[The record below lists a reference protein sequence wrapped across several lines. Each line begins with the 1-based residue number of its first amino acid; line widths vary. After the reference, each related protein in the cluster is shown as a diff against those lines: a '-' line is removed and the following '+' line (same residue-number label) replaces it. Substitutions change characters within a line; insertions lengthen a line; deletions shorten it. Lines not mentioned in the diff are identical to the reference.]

1 MKRLY
6 LHVYLTIVASLVL
19 VVAVAAGV
27 WEILD
32 DDPPAGQF
40 ALVASE
46 LVGVALGPADSAPAA
61 QQAVV
66 TRLSERLAI
75 DLALYD
81 GARNRIAHAGKALP
95 PQRAGQTASGWQ
107 RDRLEPM
114 WALRL
119 SDGRWLMARPPPR
132 ERASKFGSVVAVL
145 GGIAFAVALA
155 ALPLARRIT
164 RRLERLEA
172 GVESLG
178 AGDLTARV
186 AVKGRDEVSKL
197 AASFNRAAA
206 RIEELVKAHKLLLAN
221 ASHEL
226 RTPLARL
233 RMGIELA
240 AAPIEPARKAALEA
254 DIAELDRLIDE
265 ILLASRL
272 DAVAGLEVAE
282 TVDLLALAA
291 EECARYPGC
300 ALDGTP
306 AAVRGDPT
314 LLRRLLRNLIENAER
329 HGAPPVE
336 VRVDRR
342 DPWIEVAVADH
353 GPGVPAAD
361 RERVFEP
368 FYRIAAPGAAGAG
381 LGLALVHQIA
391 ARHGGAAT
399 CAPTPARASRFVVSL
414 PAVAEPAPPPA
425 R

>member
-27 WEILD
+27 WDIVDED
-32 DDPPAGQF
+32 HPPAGQF

-46 LVGVALGPADSAPAA
+46 LVGIALGPADAAPAA

-66 TRLSERLAI
+66 ARIAERLAI
-75 DLALYD
+75 DLTLYD
-81 GARNRIAHAGKALP
+81 DARNRIAHVGKPLP
-95 PQRAGQTASGWQ
+95 PPRAGQSASGWQ
-107 RDRLEPM
+107 RDRLEPV
-114 WALRL
+114 WALHL
-119 SDGRWLMARPPPR
+119 SDGRWLMARPPLR
-132 ERASKFGSVVAVL
+132 ERASKFGGVVAVL
-145 GGIAFAVALA
+145 GGIALAVALA
-155 ALPLARRIT
+155 AFPLARRIT
-164 RRLERLEA
+164 RRLERLQA

-178 AGDLTARV
+178 SGDLTARV

-197 AASFNRAAA
+197 AASFNRAAE
-206 RIEELVKAHKLLLAN
+206 RIEDLVKAHKLLLAN

-226 RTPLARL
+226 RTPLTRL

-240 AAPIEPARKAALEA
+240 AAPIEPARKAALEV

-272 DAVAGLEVAE
+272 DAIAGLEVEE

-306 AAVRGDPT
+306 VAVRGDPT
-314 LLRRLLRNLIENAER
+314 LLRRLLRNLIENAQR
-329 HGAPPVE
+329 HGTPPVE

-342 DPWIEVAVADH
+342 DRNVEIAVADH
-353 GPGVPAAD
+353 GPGVPATD
-361 RERVFEP
+361 RDRVFEP
-368 FYRIAAPGAAGAG
+368 FLRTAASGAAGAG
-381 LGLALVHQIA
+381 LGLALVRQIA
-391 ARHGGAAT
+391 SRHGGAVT
-399 CAPTPARASRFVVSL
+399 CAPTPARASRFVVTL
-414 PAVAEPAPPPA
+414 RALAEPA

>member
-27 WEILD
+27 WEIVD
-32 DDPPAGQF
+32 DDPPTGQF

-46 LVGVALGPADSAPAA
+46 FVGIALGPAESAPAA

-66 TRLSERLAI
+66 TRLAERLAI
-75 DLALYD
+75 DLTLYD
-81 GARNRIAHAGKALP
+81 DARNRIAHAGKPLP
-95 PQRAGQTASGWQ
+95 PPRVGKTASGWQ
-107 RDRLEPM
+107 RDLIEPV

-119 SDGRWLMARPPPR
+119 SDGRWLMARPLRR
-132 ERASKFGSVVAVL
+132 ERASKFGGVVAVL

-155 ALPLARRIT
+155 AFPLARRIT
-164 RRLERLEA
+164 RRIERLQA

-178 AGDLTARV
+178 AGDLTARI

-226 RTPLARL
+226 RTPLTRL

-240 AAPIEPARKAALEA
+240 AAPIAPARKAALDA

-272 DAVAGLEVAE
+272 DAVAGLDVEE

-300 ALDGTP
+300 ALDGAP
-306 AAVRGDPT
+306 AAVRGDPA
-314 LLRRLLRNLIENAER
+314 LLRRLLRNLIENAQR
-329 HGAPPVE
+329 HGVPPVE
-336 VRVDRR
+336 VRIDRR
-342 DPWIEVAVADH
+342 DSEVEIAVADH

-368 FYRIAAPGAAGAG
+368 FFRTAASGVAGAG
-381 LGLALVHQIA
+381 LGLALVRQIA
-391 ARHGGAAT
+391 TRHGGAAR
-399 CAPTPARASRFVVSL
+399 CAPTPERASRFVATLPVL
-414 PAVAEPAPPPA
+414 PAPA